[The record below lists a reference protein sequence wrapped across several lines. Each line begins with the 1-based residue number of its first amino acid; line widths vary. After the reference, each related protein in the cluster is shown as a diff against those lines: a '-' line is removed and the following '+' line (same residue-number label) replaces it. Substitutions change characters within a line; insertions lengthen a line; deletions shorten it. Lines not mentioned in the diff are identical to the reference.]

1 MTRQIRSIDPRML
14 QRAQRIA
21 AVTLASLA
29 LGTPALAQAQ
39 APAPAPTAQQQAGDK
54 TAAEAAFKRADT
66 NQDGKLSKEEAARL
80 PAIAAKFGELDKDKD
95 GSLSMDEFMA
105 GYAMK

>member
-1 MTRQIRSIDPRML
+1 MTRQIRSIDSRMQ

-29 LGTPALAQAQ
+29 LGTPVLAQAQ
-39 APAPAPTAQQQAGDK
+39 APAPMAQQQPGDK
-54 TAAEAAFKRADT
+54 PAAEAAFKRADT

-80 PAIAAKFGELDKDKD
+80 PAIAAKFDELDKNKD
-95 GSLSMDEFMA
+95 GALSMDEFMA

>member
-1 MTRQIRSIDPRML
+1 MTHPIRSIDCSML

-29 LGTPALAQAQ
+29 LGAPALSHAQPATPAG
-39 APAPAPTAQQQAGDK
+39 QQQAADK
-54 TAAEAAFKRADT
+54 VAADAFKRVDT
-66 NQDGKLSKEEAARL
+66 NRDGKLSKEEAARL
-80 PAIAAKFGELDKDKD
+80 PAIAAKFDELDKVKD

>member
-1 MTRQIRSIDPRML
+1 MTRQTRSLDTPML

-29 LGTPALAQAQ
+29 LGAPALAQAQ
-39 APAPAPTAQQQAGDK
+39 AAAPPAQQQATDK
-54 TAAEAAFKRADT
+54 AASDAFKRADA
-66 NQDGKLSKEEAARL
+66 NQDGKLSKEESARM
-80 PAIAAKFGELDKDKD
+80 PAIAAKFDELDKDKD

-105 GYAMK
+105 GYAK

>member
-1 MTRQIRSIDPRML
+1 MTHPIRSIDCYML

-29 LGTPALAQAQ
+29 LGAPVLSQAQPATPAG
-39 APAPAPTAQQQAGDK
+39 QQQAADK
-54 TAAEAAFKRADT
+54 VAPDAFKRADA
-66 NQDGKLSKEEAARL
+66 NQDGKLSKVEAARL
-80 PAIAAKFGELDKDKD
+80 PAIAAKFDELDKDKD
-95 GSLSMDEFMA
+95 GALSMDEFMA